1 MEWGGKEEEREV
13 ECNRIVDGIQQ
24 AKCIVG
30 LICRWNK
37 LSECFPPFSR
47 NI

>member
-1 MEWGGKEEEREV
+1 MEWEGKEEEREV
-13 ECNRIVDGIQQ
+13 ECNRIVDGIIQQ

-37 LSECFPPFSR
+37 LS
-47 NI
+47 